1 MAKKSSAG
9 RSAPALPPKGTGA
22 ALGKGAARGRGAAA
36 PGRGA
41 ASSGRGRGKGMDQ
54 DKLTDRLAPPK
65 EKDIERSRLR
75 DIMDK
80 KVVVWDHMMN
90 TEAEDERKAGLEAF
104 KRLGDDE
111 MAMAKRNLS
120 KSKLKELID
129 LKIHYF
135 DQLANA
141 REEENRVEG
150 LRRFKKVGDDELHL
164 AKMMGPSDKLE
175 DIVKA
180 RDEKDKVKKIESIRK
195 QQQLPKVTVSMT
207 DPYTTPQMS
216 ARQQLMHIAELEK
229 KATENIAKI
238 VHGIPMQPQQETTAE
253 QHQQM
258 MAQAMMPPPMPPMPP
273 SILPPPGFYP
283 PDFSQFQTIMPG
295 PAMYGNRLPQFSP
308 YAELQPQALNKA
320 VALDI
325 ENKLRLLSQLEATR
339 QAIQA
344 QPVGPRTSIAEEIKQ
359 NLRRLN
365 NLKMKLIDEILGGK
379 PAEAQ
384 FDIMNVP
391 PKHMTA
397 KSRKDRKIVVE
408 LVGPGGPD
416 YEAVTARSEPPAG
429 MRWNKQPQPDGRYS
443 VTAQSETYIDAAPQ
457 PVCPTH
463 TCPAYQHCLAHSGR
477 QTPSDT
483 CLDQLQMVFKRPP
496 SDHLKPEVIWERPEV
511 KMYVEK
517 STMVDH
523 ADALKYINSGVTPE
537 DQPVVREVYKRSL
550 TEIGTS
556 PPGFQ
561 MMQPNYVTL
570 LPVSILG
577 ERQAY
582 GETRMRP
589 QHDVGIIAN
598 PYEDD
603 PRFASRG
610 TTLPSRT
617 GPVISKTTVV
627 VNQPP
632 KEPTTQPKPAPQI
645 KVVTIP
651 ETARLAAPV
660 RTSSVSDGNKAI
672 HESIERL
679 ARSVDDMFDT
689 LSSRT
694 RSRSRAGRRART
706 FDDEDDD
713 EYDDY
718 ESRQTPRYGRRHRSS
733 WRRSRDGG
741 DGYDDDDLDGRD
753 DRSYKFRGPRSSY
766 SRPRSRMRPS
776 DEDDLPSLW
785 EWLCRSLCNIT
796 DVPRSRSDLRDTRF
810 MQMGTR
816 IGTLIESVI
825 RVSREV
831 IEARRAIQQSGLRG
845 ADYIDGIFQAEN
857 KLWELI
863 DLEAQLANE
872 LAYYRQSDLASD
884 NQYFQGLAQAEDKIR
899 RLIAVE
905 TQLAREIGSWRKQS
919 AAQNRPQSK
928 STIYTTLSR
937 LPSLPSFPGLP
948 AVPTTAYGSTT
959 PATTSVSTVTSPSTT
974 PQSTTPT
981 ASATTAAGGSGSTTP
996 STTTK
1001 ESKKAKKKSKKKKS
1015 KKKKSKSK
1023 KSGSKKKKKKSS
1035 KSSKKKRKKQKSKSG
1050 KSKKKKKRKKKKK

>member
-1 MAKKSSAG
+1 
-9 RSAPALPPKGTGA
+9 
-22 ALGKGAARGRGAAA
+22 
-36 PGRGA
+36 
-41 ASSGRGRGKGMDQ
+41 MDQ

-90 TEAEDERKAGLEAF
+90 TEVEDERKAGLEAF

-141 REEENRVEG
+141 REEENRKEG
-150 LRRFKKVGDDELHL
+150 LRRFRKVGDDELHL
-164 AKMMGPSDKLE
+164 AKMMGPSDKLD

-180 RDEKDKVKKIESIRK
+180 REEKDRVKRMESARK
-195 QQQLPKVTVSMT
+195 QQLPKVTVSMT
-207 DPYTTPQMS
+207 DPYMTPQML

-229 KATENIAKI
+229 KATENIAQTA
-238 VHGIPMQPQQETTAE
+238 HGIPMQPQQETTA
-253 QHQQM
+253 QQQQQM

-283 PDFSQFQTIMPG
+283 PNFSQFQTIMPG
-295 PAMYGNRLPQFSP
+295 PAMYGNMLPQFSQ
-308 YAELQPQALNKA
+308 YAELQPQTPNTA
-320 VALDI
+320 VALDM

-339 QAIQA
+339 QAIQS
-344 QPVGPRTSIAEEIKQ
+344 QPVGPRTSIADEIKQ

-384 FDIMNVP
+384 FDIMNFP
-391 PKHMTA
+391 PKQMTA

-416 YEAVTARSEPPAG
+416 YEPVTARSEPPAG
-429 MRWNKQPQPDGRYS
+429 MRWNKQPQPDDRYS
-443 VTAQSETYIDAAPQ
+443 VTAQSDTYIDAVPQ

-477 QTPSDT
+477 QTPSET

-496 SDHLKPEVIWERPEV
+496 SDNLKPEVIWERPEV

-517 STMVDH
+517 STMIDH
-523 ADALKYINSGVTPE
+523 ADALKYINA

-570 LPVSILG
+570 LPMSILG

-589 QHDVGIIAN
+589 QHDIGIIAN

-651 ETARLAAPV
+651 ETVQMAAPV
-660 RTSSVSDGNKAI
+660 RTSSVSDGNRAI

-689 LSSRT
+689 LTSRT
-694 RSRSRAGRRART
+694 RSQSRTRRRPRT
-706 FDDEDDD
+706 FDDDDDD
-713 EYDDY
+713 EYEDY
-718 ESRQTPRYGRRHRSS
+718 ESRQTPRYGRRRRSS
-733 WRRSRDGG
+733 RRRSRDGG
-741 DGYDDDDLDGRD
+741 DGYDEDDLDGWD
-753 DRSYKFRGPRSSY
+753 DISYKVRSPRSGY
-766 SRPRSRMRPS
+766 SRPRSRMRTS

-785 EWLCRSLCNIT
+785 EWLCRSLCNLT
-796 DVPRSRSDLRDTRF
+796 DVPRSRSDVRDTRF
-810 MQMGTR
+810 MQMGSR

-845 ADYIDGIFQAEN
+845 EDYVNGIFQAEN

-884 NQYFQGLAQAEDKIR
+884 NPYFQGLVQAENKIR

-937 LPSLPSFPGLP
+937 LPSLPCFPALP
-948 AVPTTAYGSTT
+948 AGLRPSTTAYGSTL

-974 PQSTTPT
+974 SQSTTPT

-1001 ESKKAKKKSKKKKS
+1001 ESKKPKKKKKS

-1035 KSSKKKRKKQKSKSG
+1035 KSSKKKRKKVKSKSG
-1050 KSKKKKKRKKKKK
+1050 KSKKKKKRKKKKKK